1 VAVSVQWGK
10 ENPTLLYSDSPLLQA
25 MAFADGAI
33 FGYDSLD
40 DLWDQQVPANQNEL
54 PLRWKDSALEQPILR
69 NVHQAHGVLDVAWLQ
84 SAFTTILRALLDICG
99 YFCEAAIH
107 MIRRYLGKQVGGR

>member
-1 VAVSVQWGK
+1 
-10 ENPTLLYSDSPLLQA
+10 

-40 DLWDQQVPANQNEL
+40 DFWDQQIPANQNEV

-69 NVHQAHGVLDVAWLQ
+69 HVLQGTGVLDKAWKQ
-84 SAFTTILRALLDICG
+84 DAFSKILRALLDKCG
-99 YFCEAAIH
+99 YFCEASIH
-107 MIRRYLGKQVGGR
+107 TIRRYLGKVVGGM